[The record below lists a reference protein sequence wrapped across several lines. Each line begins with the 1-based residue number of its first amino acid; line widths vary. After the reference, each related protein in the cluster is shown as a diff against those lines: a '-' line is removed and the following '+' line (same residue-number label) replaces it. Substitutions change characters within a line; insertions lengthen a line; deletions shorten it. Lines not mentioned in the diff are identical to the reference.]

1 MEICE
6 EFCSFADMDLRSMD
20 RVELEREFAARKKAL
35 LEVRDELDRR
45 DREQVG
51 GGRRVN
57 VDFTKY
63 VGDGIEW

>member
-1 MEICE
+1 MGNAEV
-6 EFCSFADMDLRSMD
+6 LRQMSRD
-20 RVELEREFAARKKAL
+20 ELERLFAERRMLL

-45 DREQVG
+45 DRELVG

-63 VGDGIEW
+63 VGDGIEP